1 MPCRSDYMEP
11 NDKERAAAAS
21 TRKAFESLGNRA
33 THGADVLR
41 EYLLGQGTVD
51 SILKYVNLPLED
63 EYILLR
69 KYDDASYVKVDAA
82 FRAHLNVLVEDY
94 IFYNDMVTVTGR
106 DNLSS
111 DQLDEVRQ
119 AQIKHREQD
128 LSRLMK
134 TFAEAGDRLRMRA
147 VLHADSAFPLAPQL
161 GFDPDDF

>member
-11 NDKERAAAAS
+11 NEKEKAAAAS

-41 EYLLGQGTVD
+41 EYLLGQGTTD

-69 KYDDASYVKVDAA
+69 KHDDASYVKVDAA
-82 FRAHLNVLVEDY
+82 FRAYVNVLVEDY
-94 IFYNDMVTVTGR
+94 IFYNDMVTITGR
-106 DNLSS
+106 DNLSPE
-111 DQLDEVRQ
+111 QHAEVEK
-119 AQIKHREQD
+119 AQIAHREQD

-134 TFAEAGDRLRMRA
+134 TFAESGDRVRLRA
-147 VLHADSAFPLAPQL
+147 VLDADNTLPLAPQL